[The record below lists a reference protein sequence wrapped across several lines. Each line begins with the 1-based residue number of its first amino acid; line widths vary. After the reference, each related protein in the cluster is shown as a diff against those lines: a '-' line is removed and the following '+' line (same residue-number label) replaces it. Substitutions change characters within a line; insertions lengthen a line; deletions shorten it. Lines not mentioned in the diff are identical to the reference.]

1 MEYSVEMILAWIIMI
16 GGLLFMISP
25 WIKVSK
31 KMPKVN
37 PIVGVV
43 GGAIIILIGGIA
55 GGFIANPFA
64 GDEAPVT
71 QITSG
76 DTVECATFDITPSE
90 GSVAVLNS
98 AKDGF
103 TIPARANTTAH
114 TLIQEDNSTA
124 WTAPTC
130 SFTIAPEP
138 FLGADNDDLGTIYY
152 RVYDSEVAVDTSTD
166 SYKLFTKSGGNRQV
180 TWTGSGTEY
189 VDGSHTMQMTG
200 NVSLTLTFTVTQDSM
215 SRIESTYDPVSVYI
229 EFYNDCGWSET
240 YKADFLLVDTFA

>member
-16 GGLLFMISP
+16 GGLLFIISP

-37 PIVGVV
+37 PILGVV
-43 GGAIIILIGGIA
+43 GGAFIILIGGIA
-55 GGFIANPFA
+55 GGYIPNPFA
-64 GDEAPVT
+64 GEEAPSATV
-71 QITSG
+71 G

-103 TIPARANTTAH
+103 TVPARANQSAN
-114 TLIQEDNSTA
+114 TLIQEDNTTA
-124 WTAPTC
+124 WANPTC
-130 SFTIAPEP
+130 SFSIAPEP
-138 FLGADNDDLGTIYY
+138 YLGADNDDLATVYY
-152 RVYDSEVAVDTSTD
+152 EVYDAEISVDTSTD
-166 SYKLFTKSGGNRQV
+166 SYKLFSKSGGNRQV

-229 EFYNDCGWSET
+229 KFYNNCGWYDT
-240 YKADFLLVDTFA
+240 YKVDFLLVDLWS